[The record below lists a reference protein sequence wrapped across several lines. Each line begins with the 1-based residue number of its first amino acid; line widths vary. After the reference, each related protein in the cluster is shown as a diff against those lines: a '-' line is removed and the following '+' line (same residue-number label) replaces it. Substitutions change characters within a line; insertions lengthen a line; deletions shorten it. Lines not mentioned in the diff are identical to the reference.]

1 MFEQE
6 GHVDN
11 TRSLNLLTWTDIDHH
26 PFLLGRKAGL
36 SEISH
41 RSTGGTAEKQQ
52 RMSFNNVVSKSSK

>member
-11 TRSLNLLTWTDIDHH
+11 TRRLNLLTWTDIDHH

-41 RSTGGTAEKQQ
+41 RSTGGTAEKQ
-52 RMSFNNVVSKSSK
+52 